1 MQSAC
6 THRFDAP
13 QPPIRHRM
21 SDYKFVFK
29 SIGASLCVLAL
40 TACNSSLNWD
50 REYAC
55 SGQERSSTHTDV
67 RTPSERFEKTYPI
80 EIDFHLRSDSALVK
94 SYPVTRDPTPGNP
107 LTFSSRSPALW
118 VSGSFDTKSGTLVL
132 IEGRSLVVDGK
143 KQESTISG
151 RYHCQASGTAAV

>member
-1 MQSAC
+1 
-6 THRFDAP
+6 
-13 QPPIRHRM
+13 M
-21 SDYKFVFK
+21 SDIKFVFK

-94 SYPVTRDPTPGNP
+94 SYPVKWDATPRNP
-107 LTFSSRSPALW
+107 LTFSSRNPALW
-118 VSGSFDTKSGTLVL
+118 VSGSFDIKSGELTL

-143 KQESTISG
+143 KQENMISG
-151 RYHCQASGTAAV
+151 QYHCQVNGAAAV

>member
-1 MQSAC
+1 MQ
-6 THRFDAP
+6 
-13 QPPIRHRM
+13 HRM
-21 SDYKFVFK
+21 PNLLFVLK
-29 SIGASLCVLAL
+29 SIGSALCVLAA

-55 SGQERSSTHTDV
+55 SGQERSSTHMDA
-67 RTPSERFEKTYPI
+67 RAPSEPIEKTYPI

-94 SYPVTRDPTPGNP
+94 SYQVKQDATPGNP

-118 VSGSFDTKSGTLVL
+118 VSGSFDNRSGELVL

-143 KQESTISG
+143 KQESRITG
-151 RYHCQASGTAAV
+151 QYHCRLSGTAAV